1 MGIPAQRGRMILFA
15 VMSAAGQSSV
25 QSAGFTP
32 EKGLMRKDERTA
44 QIKSEM
50 TFWPTEHLQ
59 AGEKPRELT
68 WFYFLSC
75 LRMSSG
81 QKLHL

>member
-1 MGIPAQRGRMILFA
+1 MILLA
-15 VMSAAGQSSV
+15 ATSAAGQSSL
-25 QSAGFTP
+25 QSAGFTQ

-44 QIKSEM
+44 QIKSEV

-68 WFYFLSC
+68 CFYFLSC
-75 LRMSSG
+75 LRMSPG
-81 QKLHL
+81 LRLHL

>member
-1 MGIPAQRGRMILFA
+1 MILPAA
-15 VMSAAGQSSV
+15 VSAAGQSAA
-25 QSAGFTP
+25 QSAGLTQ
-32 EKGLMRKDERTA
+32 EKGLMRKDETAA

-50 TFWPTEHLQ
+50 TFWPREHLR

-81 QKLHL
+81 LKLHLSSHPCI

>member
-1 MGIPAQRGRMILFA
+1 ML
-15 VMSAAGQSSV
+15 SAGQSCV
-25 QSAGFTP
+25 QAAGSTQ

-50 TFWPTEHLQ
+50 TFWPMEHLQ
-59 AGEKPRELT
+59 AGEKPRALIR
-68 WFYFLSC
+68 FYFLSC

-81 QKLHL
+81 LKLHL